1 MVRTHRSTLDARRAI
16 HAAACVIIALVIA
29 PAARGQQP
37 PLLESGGRLHFH
49 ATDFDERF
57 AQSNGRIWEIV
68 PTDHP
73 GKDEYNNANPSFVCD
88 PTGQTRYMHTPEDS
102 GGRTDPPF
110 DPGNSKIVSY
120 EFAIST
126 PGDYQIWVRLAS
138 VDGGDDSFLAHVP
151 KLV

>member
-1 MVRTHRSTLDARRAI
+1 MVRAHGLVSEARRAI
-16 HAAACVIIALVIA
+16 HVAACVVVALVIA

-57 AQSNGRIWEIV
+57 ASSNGRNWEIV

-73 GKDEYNNANPSFVCD
+73 GKDEYNNTNPSFVCD
-88 PTGQTRYMHTPEDS
+88 ATGQPRYMQTPADS

-110 DPGNSKIVSY
+110 DPGNSKS
-120 EFAIST
+120 
-126 PGDYQIWVRLAS
+126 RLTLLRTFTRRCTS
-138 VDGGDDSFLAHVP
+138 
-151 KLV
+151 